1 VTAHYID
8 SSWRL
13 KKLII
18 GFKHVI
24 DHKGQTISRV
34 LLEVLAD
41 WGINKLFC
49 ATVDNA
55 TANSSALRRFQA
67 EFSSQSP
74 DALVL
79 DGEFMHLRC
88 SAHIINL
95 IVKDGMA
102 DADENVTAVRNAIV
116 YVRASGN
123 RLTSFEQKVDSGRL
137 TRGSL
142 PLDVTTRW
150 NSTYLMLNTAL
161 KFRVAFDK
169 MEAED
174 KLYNDHFLEVTDKGK
189 KREGPPR
196 YHDWRSIERL
206 CRFLVIFYNSTL
218 VVSASTSLN
227 AYRCYEEIVTIAT
240 NLMALSESMD
250 HELKDKAVEMFK
262 KFDKYWDGLK
272 NINKMLI
279 VATVFDPTKKMVL
292 ATMCFDELYGEDSL
306 EGKEMYESVMSVL
319 RSLFKEYSERHRRSS
334 SGQTDQATT
343 GNTQSSQCS
352 RELSMITPDLVDDG
366 IGYKRIDRRY
376 KSMLKE
382 IGVKEKRDELDVYL
396 KEGVENPELIVGVEY
411 DVLSFWRRN
420 CTKFPILSQIAKDVL
435 AMQVSS
441 VASESAFS
449 TGGRIIDPFRSCL
462 THFMVEV
469 LMCTEQ
475 WLKQDIHCE
484 SRVLT
489 NEEILEAIEE
499 QEKIE
504 RGM

>member
-1 VTAHYID
+1 M
-8 SSWRL
+8 
-13 KKLII
+13 
-18 GFKHVI
+18 
-24 DHKGQTISRV
+24 
-34 LLEVLAD
+34 
-41 WGINKLFC
+41 FC

-174 KLYNDHFLEVTDKGK
+174 KLYNDHFLELTDKGK

-279 VATVFDPTKKMVL
+279 VATIFDPTKKMVL

-306 EGKEMYESVMSVL
+306 EEKEMYESVMSVL
-319 RSLFKEYSERHRRSS
+319 RSLFKEYSERHMRSS
-334 SGQTDQATT
+334 SGQTDLATT
-343 GNTQSSQCS
+343 SNTQASQSS

-396 KEGVENPELIVGVEY
+396 KEGVENPDLMAGVEY

-489 NEEILEAIEE
+489 NEEILEDIEE